1 MCEVMQNTLNDSM
14 LHSNSLRQMPWYAPD
29 RRIQTKAAARQ
40 AIEFAQ
46 YATNGHGLHAELDEQ
61 MLFAALHTCAFRVAR
76 CTQGKRDAMGER
88 EEWSRRWRDI
98 RECIVKRN
106 LGLAYTML
114 GRICNADPDQD
125 GRVSES
131 MFGLARAVERFNPW
145 KGYRFS
151 TYACNV
157 IARGL
162 MRRARREGRYRA
174 YFPVQHDAS
183 LESSSR
189 PSDSRVG
196 LWVERLKW
204 AIETNSGK
212 LTDIEV
218 EILAHR
224 FQLQGGCRVTFQE
237 IGHAV
242 GLSKERVRQIQNT
255 ALKKLRAILE
265 ADPILQ

>member
-1 MCEVMQNTLNDSM
+1 MCAAMQNTLNNSM
-14 LHSNSLRQMPWYAPD
+14 LYNNSRPIPWYAPD
-29 RRIQTKAAARQ
+29 RRIRTNAAARQ

-46 YATNGHGLHAELDEQ
+46 FATNGHGLDAELDEQ

-76 CTQGKRDAMGER
+76 CTRSKRDAMGER
-88 EEWSRRWRDI
+88 EEWSRRWSDI

-114 GRICNADPDQD
+114 GRIGSADPDQD

-131 MFGLARAVERFNPW
+131 MFGLFRAVERFNPW
-145 KGYRFS
+145 RGYRFS

-162 MRRARREGRYRA
+162 MRHARREGRYRA
-174 YFPVQHDAS
+174 IFPSQRDTS
-183 LESSSR
+183 LQSSSR
-189 PSDSRVG
+189 LPDSHVG
-196 LWVERLKW
+196 LWVERLNW

-212 LTDIEV
+212 LTDIEAKV
-218 EILAHR
+218 LAHR
-224 FQLQGGCRVTFQE
+224 FHFQGGRRLTFQE
-237 IGHAV
+237 IGHIAC
-242 GLSKERVRQIQNT
+242 LSKERVRQIQNA
-255 ALKKLRAILE
+255 ALKKLRGILE